1 MEYKD
6 YYKSLGVSKNADA
19 EEIKKA
25 FRKLARKYH
34 PDMNPGDKQAE
45 EKFKEINEAN
55 EVLSDPDKR
64 AKYDRF
70 GSQWQQY
77 ERGGGRPDD
86 FDWGQWS
93 SQPGGQGR
101 SVSQEEFDQMFGGGL
116 GGFSDFFETL
126 FGGARRPG
134 GSGQRERVSRAARG
148 RDSEQMVT
156 ISLEDAFRGTTISLQ
171 WEDGRRIEA
180 KIPPGV
186 HSGSRVRLSGQGEAG
201 AGGGQPGDLY
211 LKIDVR
217 PHAVFKRDGD
227 NLKINASVDLY
238 TALLGGKISV
248 SSLDKT
254 VDLAIPPETANG
266 RAFRLRG
273 LGMPNLNDAQKRGDL
288 YVTVQVQIPKDLS
301 AEEKQLFE
309 QLRALRGG

>member
-1 MEYKD
+1 M
-6 YYKSLGVSKNADA
+6 
-19 EEIKKA
+19 
-25 FRKLARKYH
+25 
-34 PDMNPGDKQAE
+34 
-45 EKFKEINEAN
+45 
-55 EVLSDPDKR
+55 
-64 AKYDRF
+64 
-70 GSQWQQY
+70 
-77 ERGGGRPDD
+77 
-86 FDWGQWS
+86 
-93 SQPGGQGR
+93 
-101 SVSQEEFDQMFGGGL
+101 
-116 GGFSDFFETL
+116 
-126 FGGARRPG
+126 
-134 GSGQRERVSRAARG
+134 
-148 RDSEQMVT
+148 T
-156 ISLEDAFRGTTISLQ
+156 ISLEDAFRGTTISLR

-254 VDLAIPPETANG
+254 VDLAIPPETAIG